1 MVPHHISQWYASHGS
16 QFCKLKFLIRQL
28 LTNQSVNLNRASQS
42 IQSIYQL
49 FLIHLVNTMIM
60 TESEWVDL
68 VNVTLIWM
76 SRSIWSIIKSI
87 SIGQT
92 IHLVNTK
99 SIWMSQ
105 SIHLV
110 NHQVNLNRPNN
121 PSGQHQVNL
130 NEPINPSGQ
139 PSVTPLTLWQDHQS
153 IHLPRHQPINQ
164 LSHPPVKQSRGEG

>member
-110 NHQVNLNRPNN
+110 NHQVNLN
-121 PSGQHQVNL
+121 
-130 NEPINPSGQ
+130 EPINPSGQ

-153 IHLPRHQPINQ
+153 IHLPPHQPINQ
-164 LSHPPVKQSRGEG
+164 LSHPPVKQSRGEGEKL